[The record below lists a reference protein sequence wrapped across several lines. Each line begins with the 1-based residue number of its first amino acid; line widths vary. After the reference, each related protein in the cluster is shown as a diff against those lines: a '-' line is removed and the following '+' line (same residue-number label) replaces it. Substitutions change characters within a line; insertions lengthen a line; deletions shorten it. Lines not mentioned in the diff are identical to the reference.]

1 MESFSKLQLPWTT
14 FLLLVIITL
23 ASIYVVSRKWATG
36 GRRIPLPT
44 GPAGF
49 PIIGNVLDLPKSQ
62 GWYTLT
68 KWAKVTHRLVSVRE
82 SLTPT
87 PRQEYGPLV
96 YVEAL
101 GQPMLIINT
110 QRIALD
116 LLEKRSAIYSDRP
129 YLAMG
134 GDL

>member
-1 MESFSKLQLPWTT
+1 MPMS
-14 FLLLVIITL
+14 
-23 ASIYVVSRKWATG
+23 
-36 GRRIPLPT
+36 
-44 GPAGF
+44 
-49 PIIGNVLDLPKSQ
+49 
-62 GWYTLT
+62 
-68 KWAKVTHRLVSVRE
+68 
-82 SLTPT
+82 
-87 PRQEYGPLV
+87 RQEYGPLV

-116 LLEKRSAIYSDRP
+116 LLEKRGAIYSDRP